1 MTPLEEY
8 PKGYFKL
15 FADCIPVRGATTSAI
30 YDLSRHRMVL
40 FPSAYFDVIS
50 TLNGTAATSLCQ
62 QGHGVQSDVRKIR
75 NVIDYLIENEVAAVV
90 ANIERFPP
98 LVTTFIRSSV
108 IHNAIIDV
116 DRTWHDFPKIFA
128 ELDGLGCEYVQ
139 IRVFSCA
146 YDLEKLRDIIVSA
159 MDTTIRGLELLIT
172 YNAQYL
178 PGMLSRFVA
187 QNALVSHL
195 TVHSAPTDN
204 TIPVDREDDE
214 QRGLGTG
221 RQVRYTRERITSDS
235 SCGRIELGSISAP
248 SMPVFTETLNHNG
261 CLNGK
266 ISIDKDG
273 QVKNCPSFCRT
284 YGKFGSVTLA
294 SVVEEAGFRKA
305 WDIKKDQISVCKDCQ
320 FRYACTDCRA
330 HVQIAG
336 DLFSK
341 PSRCGYDPYN
351 DVWSTPPTDGQLPDE
366 RIRMDENG

>member
-8 PKGYFKL
+8 SKGYFKL

-40 FPSAYFDVIS
+40 FPSAYFDVIL
-50 TLNGTAATSLCQ
+50 TLDGMAAASLCQ
-62 QGHGVQSDVRKIR
+62 EGLGDQNEARKIR
-75 NVIDYLIENEVAAVV
+75 HVIDYLIENEVAAVV
-90 ANIERFPP
+90 ANGEHFPS
-98 LVTTFIRSSV
+98 LATTFVRPSV

-128 ELDGLGCEYVQ
+128 ELDGLGCQYVQ
-139 IRVFSCA
+139 IRVFSHA
-146 YDLEKLRDIIVSA
+146 YDLEKLRNILVSA
-159 MDTTIRGLELLIT
+159 MDTTIRGFELLIT
-172 YNAQYL
+172 YSAQCT
-178 PGMLSRFVA
+178 PNILSRFVA
-187 QNALVSHL
+187 ENALVSHL
-195 TVHSAPTDN
+195 TVHSAPMDSM
-204 TIPVDREDDE
+204 IAVDREDDE
-214 QRGLGTG
+214 QRGLATG
-221 RQVRYTRERITSDS
+221 RLVRYTRERITSDL
-235 SCGRIELGSISAP
+235 SCGKIELGSINAP
-248 SMPVFTETLNHNG
+248 SMPVFTETKNHNG

-273 QVKNCPSFCRT
+273 LVKNCPSFCRA

-294 SVVEEAGFRKA
+294 SVVEDAGFRNA

-330 HVQIAG
+330 HVQVSG

-351 DVWSTPPTDGQLPDE
+351 DVWNTSPTDGQLLHE
-366 RIRMDENG
+366 GIRMDENG